1 MPMTHYN
8 VIITSD
14 QKNAF
19 WHPLFPE
26 GEIRGKSRR
35 MLPGIP
41 EALPGRK
48 VFLNQ

>member
-19 WHPLFPE
+19 WHPLFLE

-41 EALPGRK
+41 RYCQAEK
-48 VFLNQ
+48 SF